1 MSEIRVGGEAF
12 LTKYGRH
19 PDLHRKKKG
28 LRHGRIRQI
37 PRGIIRCQHGRK
49 IPSRQGTEI
58 GVRFFDGRGKDGGR
72 REQRPAHTNPLA
84 AVAGIHPRGLRGP
97 QGVAPQGGVFKVR
110 GARCQRTKRCQ
121 GLFNRPGFEV
131 KTVRE
136 MFPLMKERR
145 SRPVKRCNIGPRKT
159 LRQPLCHP
167 RQAFAAFCRHEQGEQ
182 AIRRNRHLYFR
193 RPVLLQHH
201 VRVRAAEPE
210 GIQPHQGSAFYHR
223 KLLGL
228 HGHPKA
234 QPRKINRR
242 IRRFEMNIPRDF
254 AFFQHAKGFGES
266 RHAGCGFKVPEVSFD
281 ASHEKRRFTLTVPQH
296 FPDRPRFNRVTR
308 LRTGAVRFDVRHTC
322 LREFRPINPC
332 HQRRLRLPVR

>member
-12 LTKYGRH
+12 LTKCGCH
-19 PDLHRKKKG
+19 PDFHRKKKR

-58 GVRFFDGRGKDGGR
+58 GVRFFDSRGKDWVR

-84 AVAGIHPRGLRGP
+84 AVSGIHPRGLRGP
-97 QGVAPQGGVFKVR
+97 QGVAPQGSVFKVR
-110 GARCQRTKRCQ
+110 GARCQRTKRRQ

-131 KTVRE
+131 KAVRE
-136 MFPLMKERR
+136 MFPLMKERC

-159 LRQPLCHP
+159 LRQPLCRP

-182 AIRRNRHLYFR
+182 AIRRNRYPYIR
-193 RPVLLQHH
+193 RPILLQHH

-210 GIQPHQGSAFYHR
+210 GIQTHQRSACHSR
-223 KLLGL
+223 KLLRL
-228 HGHPKA
+228 NGHAKP

-242 IRRFEMNIPRDF
+242 IRRFQVNVARNF
-254 AFFQHAKGFGES
+254 AFFKHTERFCES
-266 RHAGCGFKVPEVSFD
+266 RHPGRGFKVSEIRFD

-296 FPDRPRFNRVTR
+296 FPDRPCFNGIPR
-308 LRTGAVRFDVRHTC
+308 LRTSTVRFHVGNARF
-322 LREFRPINPC
+322 REFLAVNPC